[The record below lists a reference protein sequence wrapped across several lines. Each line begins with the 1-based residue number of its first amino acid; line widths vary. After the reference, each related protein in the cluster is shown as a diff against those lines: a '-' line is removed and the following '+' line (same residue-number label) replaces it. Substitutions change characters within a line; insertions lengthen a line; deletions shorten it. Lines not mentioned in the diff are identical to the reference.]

1 MRLSTLWCA
10 ALVAAMVPGCK
21 KKSSETDQSAAKTT
35 TGETK
40 TGSDMTGSA
49 GTAQM
54 ATGSGS
60 AVAEAPKAATP
71 DDLAKR
77 YVECWGFWNQKDWK
91 NMSTC
96 YASNISSEQVD
107 SGMPPM
113 TTADQINAGHQMIA
127 TAFPDRKGD
136 LEVTLINGH
145 NGATFALFTG
155 TNSGPMKTP
164 TGEIPPT
171 NKKVGMQMAHAVHF
185 TDDGKAA
192 DKEWSYMDMGEMM
205 GQLGLSKAP
214 VRPAVDKPWHDNEIV
229 IAKDDANE
237 KRNLQNT
244 TTGMEAFNKH
254 DTKAM
259 EAMEADSLV
268 WSESG
273 MPKDTNKA
281 ETAKSD
287 EAMFKAFPD
296 LKLASDAMWAAGD
309 YVVVQGTMSGTNT
322 GDWKEMGLKKTGKPV
337 SIHFMQLFKYDKDGK
352 LTNSWGYWNSAAFAQ
367 QLGMAP
373 PAGGEAKPGAKHD
386 EKAEKKPAKK

>member
-1 MRLSTLWCA
+1 
-10 ALVAAMVPGCK
+10 
-21 KKSSETDQSAAKTT
+21 
-35 TGETK
+35 
-40 TGSDMTGSA
+40 
-49 GTAQM
+49 M
-54 ATGSGS
+54 A
-60 AVAEAPKAATP
+60 
-71 DDLAKR
+71 
-77 YVECWGFWNQKDWK
+77 
-91 NMSTC
+91 TC

-164 TGEIPPT
+164 NGEIPPT

-205 GQLGLSKAP
+205 GQLGLSKGP

-229 IAKDDANE
+229 TAKDDANE
-237 KRNLQNT
+237 KRNLQST

-259 EAMEADSLV
+259 GALEADSLV
-268 WSESG
+268 WSETG

-287 EAMFKAFPD
+287 DAMFKALPD
-296 LKLASDAMWAAGD
+296 VKLASDTMWAAGD
-309 YVVVQGTMSGTNT
+309 YVVVQGTMTGTNS
-322 GDWKEMGLKKTGKPV
+322 GDWKEMGLKKTGKP
-337 SIHFMQLFKYDKDGK
+337 ITMHFMQLFKYDKDGK

-367 QLGMAP
+367 QLGMTP
-373 PAGGEAKPGAKHD
+373 PAGAAT
-386 EKAEKKPAKK
+386 EKTEKKEAPAKKK